1 MMIIR
6 RIRPN
11 SAAQVRIR
19 VAALMAVPALAA
31 GGLLAIGN
39 PVAEAAPAAACG
51 ITTIV
56 TNINAIGD
64 QADVAN
70 QILGGLSTT
79 SPPYQVF
86 DAQSTLSAQLNDLS
100 SALAGYA
107 NDLSG
112 CAPLSAADAQ
122 TAAQAFS
129 NAASSI
135 TSLLSTISSKHNIF
149 AQYGVTAPIASGLRQ
164 FEGAFD
170 QYAYTLADVA
180 TSQAGSISS
189 SQNQV
194 DTALGNAINLYQQ
207 LCIPSPLYP
216 TIMPVCIST

>member
-1 MMIIR
+1 MIIR
-6 RIRPN
+6 RIRPH
-11 SAAQVRIR
+11 SAARLRIR
-19 VAALMAVPALAA
+19 VAALVAVPALAA

-39 PVAEAAPAAACG
+39 PAADAAPTAACG

-70 QILGGLSTT
+70 QILGNLSTT
-79 SPPYQVF
+79 SPLYQVF
-86 DAQSTLSAQLNDLS
+86 DAQSTLSAQLNDLA

-112 CAPLSAADAQ
+112 CAPLSAADAK

-129 NAASSI
+129 KAASSI
-135 TSLLSTISSKHNIF
+135 TSLASTISGKHDIF
-149 AQYGVTAPIASGLRQ
+149 AQFGVTAPIANSLRQ

-170 QYAYTLADVA
+170 QYAFTLVDVA
-180 TSQAGSISS
+180 ASQSNSITSSL
-189 SQNQV
+189 NQV
-194 DTALGNAINLYQQ
+194 ETSLDNAISLYQE